1 MSNYLL
7 LCWSVYTSSQRKK
20 KTLQIIVVSFLI
32 YRKIRIWK
40 NWNEFH
46 ILITNIIAIW
56 YNLKKN
62 CYKLKE
68 ERLRWR
74 FCTLYFD
81 ARCTFLDSFIV
92 SLRKA
97 LKVGRLSELDVGI
110 VQDKFHSMPTLLDPL
125 IYLFIFTNELGLIYS
140 KILQIGYKDLYPCLA
155 FLKLALF

>member
-46 ILITNIIAIW
+46 TLITNIIAIW
-56 YNLKKN
+56 YKLKKN
-62 CYKLKE
+62 CYRREIEMTFSYFIFWCTMYISWFIHSFSPKGSKGWTP
-68 ERLRWR
+68 LRIK
-74 FCTLYFD
+74 Y
-81 ARCTFLDSFIV
+81 I
-92 SLRKA
+92 
-97 LKVGRLSELDVGI
+97 DVGI
-110 VQDKFHSMPTLLDPL
+110 VQDKFNAHFIRPT
-125 IYLFIFTNELGLIYS
+125 YLFIFTNELGLIYS